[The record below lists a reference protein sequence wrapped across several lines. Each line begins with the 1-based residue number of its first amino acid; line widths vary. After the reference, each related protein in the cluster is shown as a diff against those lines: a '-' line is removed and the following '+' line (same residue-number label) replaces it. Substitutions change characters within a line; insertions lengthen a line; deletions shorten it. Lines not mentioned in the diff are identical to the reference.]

1 MTGISAQ
8 PGDGRPDFELSTY
21 MVEERERVEAAL
33 VRALHA
39 VDRRVD
45 PVLREPIHHGV
56 LGGGKRLR
64 PILCVA
70 SYQAFGGRDLGGAAD
85 LGAAVEMIHA
95 YSLMHDDLPCMD
107 DADLR
112 RGQPTTHRLFGE
124 ALTMEAGAALIPL
137 ALAQAMDAARSLRCG
152 PRRTRRILECLAAAA
167 GAGGMVG
174 GQFLDLIGEGQALD
188 AESLSDLHRRK
199 TGALI
204 TAPLEMGGLAADAP
218 AQRMETLRRY
228 GSAVGLAFQIADD
241 ILDATSDADVL
252 GKNPSDAEL
261 EKSTYVGLYGLEE
274 ARSRAV
280 ALVEE
285 ALAALRQDRIVS
297 PPLEA
302 IARYIVNR
310 RS

>member
-1 MTGISAQ
+1 MAT
-8 PGDGRPDFELSTY
+8 
-21 MVEERERVEAAL
+21 ERGRVESAL
-33 VRALHA
+33 ARALAA

-45 PVLREPIHHGV
+45 PSLRDPVRHGV

-70 SYQAFGGRDLGGAAD
+70 SYEACGGRDLDRAAD

-112 RGQPTTHRLFGE
+112 RGQPTTHRLFGG
-124 ALTMEAGAALIPL
+124 AVTMAAGAALIPL
-137 ALAQAMDAARSLRCG
+137 ALTQALDAARALECG
-152 PRRTRRILECLAAAA
+152 SDRTRLILGCLAAAA

-174 GQFLDLIGEGQALD
+174 GQFLDLMGEGQALD
-188 AESLSDLHRRK
+188 AESLTELHRRK

-204 TAPLEMGGLAADAP
+204 TAPLEMGGLAAGASDR
-218 AQRMETLRRY
+218 RMATLRRY

-241 ILDATSDADVL
+241 ILDATSDADAL

-261 EKSTYVGLYGLEE
+261 EKSTYVGLFGLEE
-274 ARSRAV
+274 AGRRAN
-280 ALVEE
+280 ALV
-285 ALAALRQDRIVS
+285 ADAVGALRQDAIDS

-302 IARYIVNR
+302 IARFIVNR

>member
-1 MTGISAQ
+1 MTRSSAQ
-8 PGDGRPDFELSTY
+8 SNEGSAFDLEAY
-21 MVEERERVEAAL
+21 MATERGRVESAL
-33 VRALHA
+33 ARALDA

-45 PVLREPIHHGV
+45 PSLRDPIRHGV

-70 SYQAFGGRDLGGAAD
+70 SYEACGGRDLDGAAD

-112 RGQPTTHRLFGE
+112 RGRPTTHRLFGG
-124 ALTMEAGAALIPL
+124 AVTMAAGAALIPL
-137 ALAQAMDAARSLRCG
+137 ALAQALDAARALDSG
-152 PRRTRRILECLAAAA
+152 SDRTRLILGCLAAAA

-174 GQFLDLIGEGQALD
+174 GQFLDLMGEGQALD
-188 AESLSDLHRRK
+188 AESLTELHRRK

-204 TAPLEMGGLAADAP
+204 TAPLEMGGLAAGASDR
-218 AQRMETLRRY
+218 RMGTLRRY

-241 ILDATSDADVL
+241 ILDATSDADAL

-261 EKSTYVGLYGLEE
+261 EKSTYVGLFGLEE
-274 ARSRAV
+274 AARRAN
-280 ALVEE
+280 ALV
-285 ALAALRQDRIVS
+285 ADAVGALRKDAIHS

-302 IARYIVNR
+302 IAGYIVSR